1 MVTKLKVSQPLI
13 AGRLEFVTHT
23 SSRALE
29 LVAEWWALEVQ
40 QVLVCVQPWQLAVET
55 TLLIKKAKLS

>member
-23 SSRALE
+23 SSRVLE
-29 LVAEWWALEVQ
+29 LVAEWWTLEVQ